1 MLNEMIS
8 IGLVS
13 NCHGVNGEIKVTP
26 LTDDINRFKKLKKF
40 YLEKANGAYEELN
53 CISARIHQDYVLLGA
68 AEITDRNQAEKIKGR
83 YICVKP
89 EDAIK
94 LPEGRYFIFQLEGL
108 TVIEDGKIIGTL
120 SEVLQPGANDVYVV
134 KTPKG
139 EEIYL
144 PAIKSVVLDVDL
156 EKKEMQVKIP
166 EGLLD

>member
-1 MLNEMIS
+1 MPNEMIR

-13 NCHGVNGEIKVTP
+13 NCHGINGEIKVTP

-40 YLEKANGAYEELN
+40 YWEKSQGSYEELN
-53 CISARIHQDYVLLGA
+53 CTAARTHQDYVLLSA
-68 AEITDRNQAEKIKGR
+68 KEITDRTQAEKIKGH
-83 YICVKP
+83 YICVRP

-108 TVIEDGKIIGTL
+108 TVVEDGKIIGTL
-120 SEVLQPGANDVYVV
+120 TEVLQPGANDVYVV
-134 KTPKG
+134 KTPAG

-144 PAIKSVVLDVDL
+144 PAIKSVVLDVNL

>member
-1 MLNEMIS
+1 MQNEMIR

-13 NCHGVNGEIKVTP
+13 NCHGINGEMKITP

-40 YLEKANGAYEELN
+40 YWEKSNGSYQELN
-53 CISARIHQDYVLLGA
+53 CVAARTHQDYVLLRA
-68 AEITDRNQAEKIKGR
+68 EEITDRNQAEKIKGH
-83 YICVKP
+83 YICVHQD
-89 EDAIK
+89 DAIK

-134 KTPKG
+134 KTPES

-156 EKKEMQVKIP
+156 EKGEMQVKIP
-166 EGLLD
+166 DGLLD